1 MFRHGFINIEILV
14 KMKFDVKTVLDNES
28 SDTGTVGKLRNK
40 TFLYYGRLAYKLLI
54 PKNVLKHAGRC

>member
-40 TFLYYGRLAYKLLI
+40 TDFLT
-54 PKNVLKHAGRC
+54 KNILW

>member
-1 MFRHGFINIEILV
+1 
-14 KMKFDVKTVLDNES
+14 MKFDVKTVLDNES

-40 TFLYYGRLAYKLLI
+40 TDFLTKIYYGRLAYKLLI